1 MERDP
6 KAGTTDQKP
15 KWEGPSENRPRG
27 YEPADDNPAED
38 PDATQTTPSAPSTG
52 DEAEKGADYDAPNS
66 DRPNDLANPSPS
78 KLRNQT

>member
-38 PDATQTTPSAPSTG
+38 PDATETTPSVSSPREQG
-52 DEAEKGADYDAPNS
+52 EKGADYDAPNGV
-66 DRPNDLANPSPS
+66 RPNDLANPRPS
-78 KLRNQT
+78 KLRKHT